1 MEVCVHGSLINNAS
15 KMKNIFRRIFSH
27 LNARRRFQFVILFFL
42 MIIASFSEVISLG
55 AVLPFLS
62 VLTSPEE
69 LFKSSF
75 IKSFIGILKVKEP
88 EDLLFPITL
97 VFSVTVILSGIMRFL
112 LLWFQ
117 TRLCYSI
124 GADFSFDI
132 YRKTLFQKYSVHI
145 SRNSSEVISGIS
157 NKANSI
163 IYAALIPILS
173 SLSSALML
181 LMMFGVLLYIN
192 PLVTLATILG
202 FSLIYT
208 VIIKFANSKLAY
220 YSQLNSIK
228 SNQVVKA
235 IQEGLGGI
243 RDVLLDGTQNTYC
256 EIYKNAD
263 FPLRRAQ
270 ANIVIIGG
278 SPRFGI
284 ESLGIVLI
292 AILAYSLASQEGGIG
307 TAIPTLGAFAMGAQ
321 RMLPILQQAYSN
333 WTIIRSSESFLN
345 DTLDLLDQ
353 PLPSYALN
361 ENNNPIPF
369 NKEIYLNNI
378 HFKYSKTAPLVL
390 KEINIKIKKGQK
402 IGFIGTTGSGKSTLL
417 DIFMGLI
424 SPTSG
429 HLYIDSTIIDDE
441 NCRSWQAHIA
451 HVPQSI
457 FLSDSTIAENIAFG
471 VPYELIDFGRVK
483 ESANYAQI
491 ADVIE
496 SWENQY
502 LTNVGER
509 GVRLSG
515 GQRQRIGIARALYK
529 KADVIVFDE
538 ATSALDNETEREVM
552 ESIKGL
558 SEDLTIVIV
567 AHRLTTLKD
576 CDTIIELKN
585 GIIHKIGTYN
595 NLVKS

>member
-1 MEVCVHGSLINNAS
+1 
-15 KMKNIFRRIFSH
+15 MKGIFSRIYSH
-27 LNARRRFQFVILFFL
+27 LNVRRRIQFVILFFL

-69 LFKSSF
+69 LFKSEF
-75 IKSFIGILKVKEP
+75 VKKFFDIVNVKKP
-88 EDLLFPITL
+88 MDLLFPITL
-97 VFSVTVILSGIMRFL
+97 LFSVTVILSGIMRFL

-132 YRKTLFQKYSVHI
+132 YRKTLYQKYSVHI

-192 PLVTLATILG
+192 PLVTCATILG

-208 VIIKFANSKLAY
+208 IIIKFANSKLSY

-256 EIYKNAD
+256 EIYKSAD

-292 AILAYSLASQEGGIG
+292 AILAYSLASQDGGIG

-333 WTIIRSSESFLN
+333 WTIIKSSESFLN

-353 PLPSYALN
+353 PLPDYALN
-361 ENNNPIPF
+361 ENYNNPIIF
-369 NKEIYLNNI
+369 KNEIVLKNI
-378 HFKYSKTAPLVL
+378 HFRYSPAAPFVL
-390 KEINIKIKKGQK
+390 KEINVKIKKGEK

-424 SPTSG
+424 SPSIG
-429 HLYIDSTIIDDE
+429 QLYIDRTEINDE
-441 NCRSWQAHIA
+441 NCRTWQAHIA
-451 HVPQSI
+451 HVPQAI

-471 VPYELIDFGRVK
+471 VPYELIDFERVR
-483 ESANYAQI
+483 ESAKLAQM
-491 ADVIE
+491 AEVIE
-496 SWENQY
+496 SWEGQY

-558 SEDLTIVIV
+558 SNDLTIVIV
-567 AHRLTTLKD
+567 AHRLSTLKD
-576 CDTIIELKN
+576 CDKIIELKN
-585 GIIHKIGTYN
+585 GIVHKVGSYE
-595 NLVKS
+595 NLIKP